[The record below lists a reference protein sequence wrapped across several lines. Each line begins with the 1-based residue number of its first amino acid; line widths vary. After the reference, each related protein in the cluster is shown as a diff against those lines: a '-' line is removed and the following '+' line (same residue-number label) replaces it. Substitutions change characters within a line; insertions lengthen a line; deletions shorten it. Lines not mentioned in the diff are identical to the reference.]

1 MEILADQV
9 MDLLRIQLS
18 TITEQNQVIQN
29 LREANHQ
36 LTQALLSQ
44 SLISGQEP
52 EEIEDEI
59 LSYSDFETIVLG
71 DIDDNDA
78 A

>member
-1 MEILADQV
+1 
-9 MDLLRIQLS
+9 MDLLQIQLS
-18 TITEQNQVIQN
+18 TIREQNQVIQN

-36 LTQALLSQ
+36 LTQALISQ
-44 SLISGQEP
+44 SLVSGQEP